1 MVASCPPS
9 PSPQLK
15 ATRKSI
21 SVAAGVSP
29 STVGMILSGLGE
41 RYSEET
47 RRRVF
52 QAAEDQGY
60 QPSINARALRLK
72 RSLLL
77 GVLLYDVNTH
87 FAASFLQGVQATLS
101 TTDYSPLVFF
111 AKTAAEQSQC
121 LARCHNRQVDGLLV
135 NCVIDPTTATADE
148 FALELAKT
156 GTPTVEV
163 FGRFLPAAPKVNVD
177 NYQSGLRCARH
188 LIDLGHRRIALL
200 THSRY
205 HLTEAHFDAWEH
217 ACGYRDALL
226 AAGLEP
232 MMVARELDFDHVDET
247 TFLQAGFD
255 ALEELIGLPQ
265 MPTAALC
272 YGDQMAYG
280 LNRACRARGV
290 QVPHQ
295 LSICGNSGLNLSA
308 LANPPLTTTSP
319 PYFQVGRTAAA
330 KLLQLIDGET
340 PEDTLIAPELEL
352 RLSTAPPPVA

>member
-1 MVASCPPS
+1 
-9 PSPQLK
+9 
-15 ATRKSI
+15 
-21 SVAAGVSP
+21 
-29 STVGMILSGLGE
+29 MILSGLGE

-77 GVLLYDVNTH
+77 GVLLDDVNTH
-87 FAASFLQGVQATLS
+87 FAASFLQGVQASLA

-111 AKTAAEQSQC
+111 AKTAAEQGQC
-121 LARCHNRQVDGLLV
+121 LARCHNRQVDGLLI
-135 NCVIDPTTATADE
+135 NCVIPTAIAATDE
-148 FALELAKT
+148 FTRGLAKT
-156 GTPTVEV
+156 GIPTVEV
-163 FGRFLPAAPKVNVD
+163 FGRFLAGTPKVNVD
-177 NYQSGLRCARH
+177 NYHSGLLCARH

-200 THSRY
+200 THSRH
-205 HLTEAHFDAWEH
+205 HLAEAHFDAWEQ

-232 MMVARELDFDHVDET
+232 LVVARELDFEHADET
-247 TFLQAGFD
+247 TFLHAGFD
-255 ALEELIGLPQ
+255 ALEELLGLPQ
-265 MPTAALC
+265 PPTAALC

-295 LSICGNSGLNLSA
+295 LSICGNNGLSLSA
-308 LANPPLTTTSP
+308 LANPPLTTTRP

-330 KLLQLIDGET
+330 KLLQLIDGDSL
-340 PEDTLIAPELEL
+340 EDTLIAPELEL
-352 RLSTAPPPVA
+352 RQSTAAPPVA

>member
-1 MVASCPPS
+1 M
-9 PSPQLK
+9 K

-77 GVLLYDVNTH
+77 GVLLDHVNTH
-87 FAASFLQGVQATLS
+87 VTASFLQGVQASLA

-121 LARCHNRQVDGLLV
+121 LARCHNRQVDGLLI
-135 NCVIDPTTATADE
+135 NCVIPTAIAATDE
-148 FALELAKT
+148 LTRGLAKT
-156 GTPTVEV
+156 GIPTVEV
-163 FGRFLPAAPKVNVD
+163 FGRFLPGTPKVNVD
-177 NYQSGLRCARH
+177 NYHSGMLCTRH

-205 HLTEAHFDAWEH
+205 HLAEAHFDAWEQ
-217 ACGYRDALL
+217 ACGYRDTLL

-232 MMVARELDFDHVDET
+232 MMVARELDFDHADET

-255 ALEELIGLPQ
+255 ALDELIGLPQ
-265 MPTAALC
+265 LPTAALC

-295 LSICGNSGLNLSA
+295 LSICGNNGLSLSA
-308 LANPPLTTTSP
+308 LANPPLTTTRP
-319 PYFQVGRTAAA
+319 PYFQVGQTAAA
-330 KLLQLIDGET
+330 KLLQLIDGD
-340 PEDTLIAPELEL
+340 PAEDTLIAPELEL
-352 RLSTAPPPVA
+352 RQSTAAPPVA